1 MGRGRGLCWA
11 PRAGLRRSS
20 LGEEGSVVREDR
32 KGFPGA
38 EMQTEQLLQRGDG
51 EAGGLEPRSQPELV

>member
-1 MGRGRGLCWA
+1 M
-11 PRAGLRRSS
+11 
-20 LGEEGSVVREDR
+20 VREDR